1 MSNKTLRL
9 ALNTVDTQRAEM
21 IGQVV
26 AAEGWQ
32 VLPFVGQPIRIDWLQ
47 QLQVDLI
54 IVDLDMPDALVHLS
68 ELSRKLVGVP
78 LLALATAQH
87 LVRLQEAFLAGASD
101 FVAFPIDAT
110 HFIATVHRVLQ
121 RRTQV
126 AAPQS
131 HKLQKSQV
139 VAVTGLRGGIGR
151 STIAVNLAIA
161 LQQRT
166 KTDTIL
172 AEAHHGLSHLSLMLN
187 MHPRYTLA
195 NVAEEPNIDRDIM
208 HAYLQAHNSGIRL
221 LSAPT
226 ELDHLVELSIET
238 WRHTLNMLTE
248 IAPQIV
254 IDTAAVADELLS
266 DVLLHADD
274 IVVVTSADIPGLRGT
289 LGLLATL
296 RNEQEFQGRIHVVL
310 NRAGVRGGLDASVIQ
325 KQLREKALLT
335 IPEDTPLA
343 TYALNRGV
351 PYVLSHPRA
360 VISRRIYALADQLLS
375 GAPVKDEKSKVTN
388 VFRALLPMNGNGKG
402 G

>member
-1 MSNKTLRL
+1 MNHKALRL
-9 ALNTVDTQRAEM
+9 AINTVDAQRAEI
-21 IGQVV
+21 IGQV
-26 AAEGWQ
+26 AATQGWQ
-32 VLPFVGQPIRIDWLQ
+32 ILPFVAQPIRIDWLQ

-54 IVDLDMPDALVHLS
+54 IIDLDMPDGLVQMG
-68 ELSRKLVGVP
+68 ELNRKLAGVP

-110 HFIATVHRVLQ
+110 HFIATVQRVLQ
-121 RRTQV
+121 PRT
-126 AAPQS
+126 AAPTAQA
-131 HKLQKSQV
+131 HKPQKSQV
-139 VAVTGLRGGIGR
+139 IAVTGLRGGIGR
-151 STIAVNLAIA
+151 STIAANLAIA

-166 KTDTIL
+166 KAETIL
-172 AEAHHGLSHLSLMLN
+172 AEAHHGMSHLSLMLN
-187 MHPRYTLA
+187 IHPRHTLA
-195 NVAEEPNIDRDIM
+195 NVAEEPNLDRDIM
-208 HAYLQAHNSGIRL
+208 QAYLQAHSSGIRL

-226 ELDHLVELSIET
+226 ELDHLVELSIES
-238 WRHTLNMLTE
+238 WRHALNLLTE
-248 IAPQIV
+248 IAPQVV
-254 IDTAAVADELLS
+254 IDTAAAADELLS

-289 LGLLATL
+289 LGLLETL
-296 RNEQEFQGRIHVVL
+296 RNEQEFQGRLHVVL
-310 NRAGVRGGLDASVIQ
+310 NRAGVRGGLDAGVIQ

-360 VISRRIYALADQLLS
+360 IISRRIQQLADQLLS
-375 GAPVKDEKSKVTN
+375 NTPANAEKPKATSA
-388 VFRALLPMNGNGKG
+388 FRALLPMNGNGKG